1 MRDNYRHRSLY
12 IRLFVV
18 IGALI
23 LIGQLINL
31 QIIKDYGEQ
40 ADDNAF
46 LRKTIYAMRGL
57 IYDRNGK
64 LLVFNQPIYDI
75 DIIVKQWDDLKKQD
89 TPVDT
94 TELCRVLGIEKS
106 DFIERLDNLKDKNK
120 NINYSPILPQKLI
133 TQLTPEEAAVIQEVI
148 WKFPG
153 ISLVS
158 RTMRQYT
165 TPYASH
171 AIGSIGE
178 VSKAILKKYEDE
190 YKQGDYIG
198 VSGVEKQYED
208 ILKGKNGL
216 EIFLRD
222 VKGRIQG
229 KYKNG
234 KEDVARRRQIVDT
247 EYRHRFTGV
256 WRDAYAEQSRQHSGY
271 RTVYGRNPRTC
282 VVAELRPVRPYR
294 QATQPKLRKTP
305 QRPIQTAPRPPN
317 DGILPSGQYFQD
329 SQCSR
334 IRTSENNRQRHTF
347 RLPFGLYR
355 R

>member
-106 DFIERLDNLKDKNK
+106 DFIERLDNLKDTHTATKTYHTAHTRRSCCNTGG
-120 NINYSPILPQKLI
+120 YM
-133 TQLTPEEAAVIQEVI
+133 E
-148 WKFPG
+148 
-153 ISLVS
+153 VS
-158 RTMRQYT
+158 RHIARQ
-165 TPYASH
+165 PYYE
-171 AIGSIGE
+171 AIHHS
-178 VSKAILKKYEDE
+178 
-190 YKQGDYIG
+190 
-198 VSGVEKQYED
+198 
-208 ILKGKNGL
+208 
-216 EIFLRD
+216 LRFS
-222 VKGRIQG
+222 
-229 KYKNG
+229 
-234 KEDVARRRQIVDT
+234 
-247 EYRHRFTGV
+247 RHRIH
-256 WRDAYAEQSRQHSGY
+256 W
-271 RTVYGRNPRTC
+271 
-282 VVAELRPVRPYR
+282 
-294 QATQPKLRKTP
+294 
-305 QRPIQTAPRPPN
+305 
-317 DGILPSGQYFQD
+317 
-329 SQCSR
+329 
-334 IRTSENNRQRHTF
+334 
-347 RLPFGLYR
+347 
-355 R
+355 